1 MSETQE
7 LFLRARIATLEAAL
21 REIAKR
27 EGRYS
32 HNHLEHA
39 SNTIDAMATIALD
52 ALDGT
57 WQEKE
62 ND

>member
-1 MSETQE
+1 METQE

-21 REIAKR
+21 RAILKR

-32 HNHLEHA
+32 RDPLEHA
-39 SNTIDAMATIALD
+39 GNVIDAMADIAGD
-52 ALDGT
+52 ALNGT
-57 WQEKE
+57 WREKE